1 MNVAQARRL
10 LSVTEEDDLHSMKK
24 KYRQLMNTCHP
35 DALGSEEPEHIRR
48 AQEINEAY
56 QLLKNH
62 PHAFDSMW
70 KPQGKTCPK
79 RKRPTWA
86 GVVNEQ
92 AFCERNVYLYY
103 TMETEEGHPYYRAAR
118 GKYLWEPKEE
128 DFQLFL
134 ISIHEVVKELMEH
147 TDKTMAVRSR
157 LFQYLAE
164 QFIEPVKVLRKIA
177 KPVRLDQ
184 EGREIYRFRAYLK
197 EDRQHPLREKTLLY
211 PKAFQGSRILVQ
223 DKNGMEYGHLSFEDD
238 RIYFCIIPLLKE
250 KLARVKMEV
259 LDGKVIFYF
268 RLEKEAEQYRIPD
281 RNLEIAKLLTKDEGC
296 EAGSEV

>member
-1 MNVAQARRL
+1 MNVAQARRI
-10 LSVTEEDDLHSMKK
+10 LSVTEEDDLHSLKK
-24 KYRQLMNTCHP
+24 KYRKLMNTCHP

-56 QLLKNH
+56 QLLKHH

-70 KPQGKTCPK
+70 KPQGKTRPE
-79 RKRPTWA
+79 RKRPAWTGA
-86 GVVNEQ
+86 VNER
-92 AFCERNVYLYY
+92 AFRERNVYLYY

-118 GKYLWEPKEE
+118 GKYLWDPKEE

-147 TDKTMAVRSR
+147 AEKTLAVRSR

-197 EDRQHPLREKTLLY
+197 EDRRHPLREGMLLY

-223 DKNGMEYGHLSFEDD
+223 DKSGMEYGHLSFEDD

-259 LDGKVIFYF
+259 RDGKVVFYF

-281 RNLEIAKLLTKDEGC
+281 RNLEIAKLLTK
-296 EAGSEV
+296 

>member
-10 LSVTEEDDLHSMKK
+10 LSVTEEDDLHSLKK

-70 KPQGKTCPK
+70 KPQGKTRPE

-92 AFCERNVYLYY
+92 AFCDRNVYLYY

-164 QFIEPVKVLRKIA
+164 QFIEPVKVLRK
-177 KPVRLDQ
+177 K
-184 EGREIYRFRAYLK
+184 RF
-197 EDRQHPLREKTLLY
+197 
-211 PKAFQGSRILVQ
+211 S
-223 DKNGMEYGHLSFEDD
+223 
-238 RIYFCIIPLLKE
+238 
-250 KLARVKMEV
+250 
-259 LDGKVIFYF
+259 
-268 RLEKEAEQYRIPD
+268 
-281 RNLEIAKLLTKDEGC
+281 
-296 EAGSEV
+296 

>member
-1 MNVAQARRL
+1 
-10 LSVTEEDDLHSMKK
+10 
-24 KYRQLMNTCHP
+24 
-35 DALGSEEPEHIRR
+35 
-48 AQEINEAY
+48 
-56 QLLKNH
+56 
-62 PHAFDSMW
+62 
-70 KPQGKTCPK
+70 
-79 RKRPTWA
+79 
-86 GVVNEQ
+86 
-92 AFCERNVYLYY
+92 
-103 TMETEEGHPYYRAAR
+103 METEEGHPYYCAAR

-164 QFIEPVKVLRKIA
+164 QFIEPVKVLRKIE

-197 EDRQHPLREKTLLY
+197 EDRQHPLREKMLLY

-259 LDGKVIFYF
+259 RDRKVIFYF

-281 RNLEIAKLLTKDEGC
+281 RNLEIAKLLTKD
-296 EAGSEV
+296 